1 MNIIRYVIYGLTAVI
16 TVILIVLIIQPEKS
30 TVLRVEGTDSPI
42 ELVEEMPEEESAPAP
57 TVSTSGGFMSW
68 KPFPVDGIIQDL
80 IDKTDIMSLPPFIQ
94 SLPMEPAEIDR
105 NGNRIRD
112 DLEVFIGY
120 KYPENPKNRAT
131 LTQLVYVW
139 DRIAKDGGRTKMS
152 RQMAFYLEER
162 MAIDCWY
169 KNGFDEEDFAILKS
183 LVLNNK
189 HRKEGYAEAM
199 EVRNSIPADE
209 LDDIIIPEESCDQM
223 MIENQ
228 TYLQEWQPSKQ

>member
-16 TVILIVLIIQPEKS
+16 TVILIVLIIQPEQS
-30 TVLRVEGTDSPI
+30 TVLRIEGSDTPT
-42 ELVEEMPEEESAPAP
+42 ELVEEVIEEEAAP
-57 TVSTSGGFMSW
+57 TTSSSGSFMAW
-68 KPFPVDGIIQDL
+68 KPFPVDGLIQAL

-94 SLPMEPAEIDR
+94 SLPLEPAEIDR
-105 NGNRIRD
+105 NGNQIRD

-120 KYPENPKNRAT
+120 KYPNNPKNRAT
-131 LTQLVYVW
+131 LTQLVSIW

-152 RQMAFYLEER
+152 RQMALYLEER

-189 HRKEGYAEAM
+189 HRKEGYSEAM

-209 LDDIIIPEESCDQM
+209 LDDIIIPEDSCDQM
-223 MIENQ
+223 LIENQ
-228 TYLQEWQPSKQ
+228 MYLQDWQPSKE